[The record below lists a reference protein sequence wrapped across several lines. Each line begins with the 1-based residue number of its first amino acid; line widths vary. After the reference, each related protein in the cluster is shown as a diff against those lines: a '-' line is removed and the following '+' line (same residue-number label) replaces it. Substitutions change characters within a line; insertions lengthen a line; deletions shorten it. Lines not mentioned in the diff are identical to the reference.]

1 MNQPTRQISM
11 TFLLLAV
18 TFCVCL
24 ITANLMEIKTVPLG
38 PFTITAGVVVFPVS
52 YIIADCVVEIYGLRR
67 ARQVIWL
74 GFAANL
80 FVSIMLQIGILLPG
94 TDSWHSQEAMTTMFG
109 AVPRIFA
116 ASFIAFLAGS
126 MVNAYV
132 MHRMRLA
139 HPDGSRFSLRAIVS
153 TLFGE
158 GADSLIFFPIA
169 FAGELPAG
177 VIISLIATQALLKTL
192 YEIIIL
198 PVTIQVVNLLRRI
211 EDRHIHT
218 EEA

>member
-1 MNQPTRQISM
+1 M

-38 PFTITAGVVVFPVS
+38 PLTITAGVVVFPVS
-52 YIIADCVVEIYGLRR
+52 YIIADCVVEVYGLRR

-94 TDSWHSQEAMTTMFG
+94 TDSWQGQEAMTTVFG

-132 MHRMRLA
+132 MHRMHLV
-139 HPDGSRFSLRAIVS
+139 HPDGSRFSVRAIVS

-158 GADSLIFFPIA
+158 GVDSLIFFPVA
-169 FAGELPAG
+169 FGGVLPVG
-177 VIISLIATQALLKTL
+177 VIVSLIFTQAMLKTL

-198 PVTIQVVNLLRRI
+198 PVTLSAVRLLRRI
-211 EDRHIHT
+211 EET
-218 EEA
+218 GPAAEEA

>member
-1 MNQPTRQISM
+1 M

-38 PFTITAGVVVFPVS
+38 PLTITAGVVVFPVS
-52 YIIADCVVEIYGLRR
+52 YIIADCVVEVYGLRR

-94 TDSWHSQEAMTTMFG
+94 TDSWQGQEAMTTVFG

-132 MHRMRLA
+132 MHRMHLV
-139 HPDGSRFSLRAIVS
+139 HPDGSRFSVRAIVS

-158 GADSLIFFPIA
+158 GVDSLIFFPVA
-169 FAGELPAG
+169 FGGVLPVG
-177 VIISLIATQALLKTL
+177 VIVSLILTQAMLKTL

-198 PVTIQVVNLLRRI
+198 PVTLSAVRLLRRI
-211 EDRHIHT
+211 EET
-218 EEA
+218 GPAAEEA

>member
-1 MNQPTRQISM
+1 M

-80 FVSIMLQIGILLPG
+80 FVSVMLQIGILLPG

-126 MVNAYV
+126 MINAYV
-132 MHRMRLA
+132 MHRMRHSVNPFRRGRRLA
-139 HPDGSRFSLRAIVS
+139 DIFP
-153 TLFGE
+153 
-158 GADSLIFFPIA
+158 DSLCRRTSRRSDNIA
-169 FAGELPAG
+169 YRHSGAA
-177 VIISLIATQALLKTL
+177 QD
-192 YEIIIL
+192 
-198 PVTIQVVNLLRRI
+198 TI
-211 EDRHIHT
+211 
-218 EEA
+218 